1 MKFRVYAGL
10 SALLL
15 ASLAMRGGD
24 DAFERGER
32 AFQAKDYD
40 TAINAFEEAL
50 NADPDSNR
58 DGSEYRQATIRRSF
72 AIHANNRHIKEGLP
86 ADYDRE
92 MAFFE
97 KLTNAHPKSSNAYL
111 NYGFAYV
118 DKIPAAGTISQV
130 ILAYNA
136 LGYFTKSI
144 DLKPSWIALYT
155 RGNSYLYWPKI
166 FGKYPLGLVDLEKAY
181 AIQKAEPV
189 KRSVHV
195 RVYMALGDA
204 YWLNEHADKARVIWK
219 EGMEAFPDSKGLKDR
234 LAHGDD
240 TMKDYLD
247 SVLDPNKRVDTDL
260 RELWMNP

>member
-1 MKFRVYAGL
+1 MFRGYAGL
-10 SALLL
+10 AALLL
-15 ASLAMRGGD
+15 AATSLTGGD
-24 DAFERGER
+24 DAFDRGER
-32 AFQAKDYD
+32 ALMSKDYD
-40 TAINAFEEAL
+40 TAINSFEEAL
-50 NADPDSNR
+50 TADPDNIR
-58 DGSEYRQATIRRSF
+58 DASEYRQATIRRSF

-86 ADYDRE
+86 VDYDRE

-97 KLTNAHPKSSNAYL
+97 KLTKAHPKSSNAYL

-118 DKIPAAGTISQV
+118 DRIPAAGTISQV

-144 DLKPSWIALYT
+144 NLKPSWIALYT

-166 FGKYPLGLVDLEKAY
+166 FGKYPLGLVDLKKAY
-181 AIQKAEPV
+181 AIQKAERT
-189 KRSVHV
+189 KKSYHV
-195 RVYMALGDA
+195 RVYMSLGDA

-219 EGMEAFPDSKGLKDR
+219 EGAEQFPDSKPLKER

-260 RELWMNP
+260 RELWSSQ